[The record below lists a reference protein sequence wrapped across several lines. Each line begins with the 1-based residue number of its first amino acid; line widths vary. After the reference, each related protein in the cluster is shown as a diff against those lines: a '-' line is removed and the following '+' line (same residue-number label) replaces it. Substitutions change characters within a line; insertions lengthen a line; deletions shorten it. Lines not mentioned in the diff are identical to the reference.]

1 MNILLVGNYPS
12 QKTRIFTGPMRVLY
26 CLARSLS
33 QVAGISVTVV
43 TPHRMRHIFK
53 KRNILHRENPSA
65 FQMGYFPFIKHTFF
79 NKQYDVINIH
89 GVSFFNLLPLYA
101 PRYRKRPKIIYTAHG
116 VIPLETGLG
125 YAYNQNMRAFEKRL
139 ITQSDYLTTVSED
152 TKRYLVEFYHIPADN
167 ITVIENGV
175 DIDLFKPEAGD
186 RIVRLKKRI
195 NLLFVGDM
203 IAIKGLDFLLS
214 ALTQLT
220 HDSFQLWLVGRE
232 SSHLQTLKEK
242 YKALFQSNKVIFK
255 GPMPQN
261 RLIQVYQ
268 AADVY
273 LLTSQHETFSQT
285 VLEAMAMAK
294 PIIISD
300 RVGVQRI
307 ISDGKEGY
315 IVPFNNI
322 PTLAD
327 RISKLID
334 NHELRSRMG
343 AAARKLAEKNTWT
356 QIADRYGHFF
366 RYVKSKAS

>member
-33 QVAGISVTVV
+33 ELDGISVTVV
-43 TPHRMRHIFK
+43 TPHRMRDLFRK
-53 KRNILHRENPSA
+53 KNILHRENPSA
-65 FQMGYFPFIKHTFF
+65 FRMGYFPFITHLFF
-79 NKQYDVINIH
+79 NKKYDVINIH
-89 GVSFFNLLPLYA
+89 GVSFFNLIPLYT
-101 PRYRKRPKIIYTAHG
+101 PRYGKKPKIIYTAHG

-125 YAYNQNMRAFEKRL
+125 YAYNQKMCAFEKRL
-139 ITQSDYLTTVSED
+139 ITQSDYVTTVSED
-152 TKRYLVEFYHIPADN
+152 TKSYLLEYYPIPAEN
-167 ITVIENGV
+167 IAVIENGV
-175 DIDLFKPEAGD
+175 DIDSFKPEASN
-186 RIVRLKKRI
+186 RIDRLKKRI

-203 IAIKGLDFLLS
+203 IPIKGLDFLLS
-214 ALTQLT
+214 ALTQMM

-232 SSHLQTLKEK
+232 SSYFQTLKEK
-242 YKALFQSNKVIFK
+242 YKTLFESNKVIFK

-261 RLIQVYQ
+261 RLIRIYQ
-268 AADVY
+268 EADVY
-273 LLTSQHETFSQT
+273 LLPSQYEQFSQT

-300 RVGVQRI
+300 RVAVQRI

-322 PTLAD
+322 QTLVD
-327 RISKLID
+327 RISKLTD
-334 NHELRSRMG
+334 NHELRSKMG
-343 AAARKLAEKNTWT
+343 AAARKLAEKYTWT

-366 RYVKSKAS
+366 RFVMPKAS